1 LGKKYGTI
9 PVQPLPI
16 AIFQKNPNKLIQ
28 VGYSFDFP
36 NPKNAFKGLLLL
48 AGPGKTAG
56 MHDGCSITAQRQD
69 TVFVH
74 KCDTR
79 RGSSGGPLLGW
90 IEGKLHIVALNS
102 AEFANQTTGIGSA
115 NYATDLTPVA
125 NWLAEAKTET
135 KGRSR

>member
-36 NPKNAFKGLLLL
+36 NPKKDAFKGLV

-56 MHDGCSITAQRQD
+56 MHDGCSITAQRKD

-74 KCDTR
+74 ECDTR
-79 RGSSGGPLLGW
+79 GGSSGGPLLGW